1 MWKRSGV
8 NFAASKEHLE
18 KSGCSFVE
26 RATAYGDKYGQTVMI
41 KEGST
46 ETERSEYDAQGKI
59 KKHIDKVSGIEYNY
73 SYEGGK
79 LKGVTQKDGS
89 ETIVSETQAENYL
102 AEEGKY
108 LVRRFTSFDGKQD
121 TYSVKREE
129 KGRVTSEETACGVVA
144 IAYDGLGRVTKRTGE
159 KHVES
164 YGYLSLGSGKTSAL
178 RNEIIYDGQAGLK
191 YEYDGNGN
199 IVTIRDRTNILI
211 VRYSYDN
218 LNRLAREDI
227 AGRKTIVYGYDT
239 RGNRTSKKEYAY
251 TTGTPGTLQNEIGY
265 GYSGDRLTQCGGE
278 ICEYDANGNPTVY
291 CGKML
296 GWTRGRLLAS
306 YGTATYGYN
315 AAGQRTSKTANG
327 RATEYIWSGERLL
340 GERLNNGSWTRYY
353 YDSTGI
359 IGYSVGNAVY
369 TFRKNLQGDITGI
382 YDENGVLFGEY
393 EYDAWGN
400 VLAEKVLVTGMYTP
414 LHNNPIRYRGYYY
427 DLETG
432 LYYLNSRY
440 YDPET
445 GRFLN
450 QDLIS
455 YLDPEPVNGLNL
467 YAYCG
472 NDPVNYVDPTGHF
485 AISTFLISLAIG
497 SLVGWGLSEL
507 FGAQIAG
514 GIGSVISGGT
524 AIYTGI
530 GLLSFGPVGWIA
542 GGALIFIGAGTLAF
556 GLNEIVAGATG
567 FNLIQSWTGMS
578 DALYNG
584 LIIGLNIASDV
595 GVIAGNIYMKYA
607 NISGNKATTKGKPLS
622 RYSTMDN
629 QGVKQYRFFDTKGNA
644 WFDKDFRH
652 GGIKLKFP
660 HYHGWEN
667 GIRLKGH
674 WSFWDLI
681 KWML

>member
-1 MWKRSGV
+1 MGARS
-8 NFAASKEHLE
+8 
-18 KSGCSFVE
+18 
-26 RATAYGDKYGQTVMI
+26 
-41 KEGST
+41 
-46 ETERSEYDAQGKI
+46 
-59 KKHIDKVSGIEYNY
+59 
-73 SYEGGK
+73 
-79 LKGVTQKDGS
+79 
-89 ETIVSETQAENYL
+89 
-102 AEEGKY
+102 
-108 LVRRFTSFDGKQD
+108 
-121 TYSVKREE
+121 
-129 KGRVTSEETACGVVA
+129 
-144 IAYDGLGRVTKRTGE
+144 
-159 KHVES
+159 
-164 YGYLSLGSGKTSAL
+164 
-178 RNEIIYDGQAGLK
+178 
-191 YEYDGNGN
+191 
-199 IVTIRDRTNILI
+199 
-211 VRYSYDN
+211 
-218 LNRLAREDI
+218 
-227 AGRKTIVYGYDT
+227 
-239 RGNRTSKKEYAY
+239 
-251 TTGTPGTLQNEIGY
+251 
-265 GYSGDRLTQCGGE
+265 
-278 ICEYDANGNPTVY
+278 
-291 CGKML
+291 
-296 GWTRGRLLAS
+296 
-306 YGTATYGYN
+306 

-340 GERLNNGSWTRYY
+340 GERLNNGSWTRFY

-455 YLDPEPVNGLNL
+455 YLDPETVNGLNL

-578 DALYNG
+578 DSLYDG

-595 GVIAGNIYMKYA
+595 GVIVGNIYMKYNPRYPGNNPNKIPDGFNDRVNSKA
-607 NISGNKATTKGKPLS
+607 NYFNPKTGQSLHPDLQHPAPINPHWDWKDSNGKWWRL
-622 RYSTMDN
+622 
-629 QGVKQYRFFDTKGNA
+629 YRFFRRRK
-644 WFDKDFRH
+644 
-652 GGIKLKFP
+652 
-660 HYHGWEN
+660 
-667 GIRLKGH
+667 
-674 WSFWDLI
+674 
-681 KWML
+681 